1 MSRDRS
7 LELWDSRVKRLE
19 YLIGKFRQTTNLS
32 SSRSTSPLAK
42 VAVGSVKP
50 TKLTLGS
57 WTCRLAKPTYLGLA
71 IEFKH
76 IYPPLP
82 DPGGCAK
89 KQNVIRTQP
98 YFLLTWK
105 PDTSDTRHLWKQL
118 IIYRSIRLLNFNTI
132 ASYLSPSNSQL
143 YISPTHDLGGAV
155 KVACFVFCVFVV
167 VFPLAMRLTSI
178 QGTFHGTG
186 I

>member
-1 MSRDRS
+1 MGWENRLFRFHLAGSLILFGRISVFFNQGAVLSRDRS

-89 KQNVIRTQP
+89 KTKRDPHSTILP
-98 YFLLTWK
+98 FDLE
-105 PDTSDTRHLWKQL
+105 TRYVRYPAPLETT
-118 IIYRSIRLLNFNTI
+118 NN
-132 ASYLSPSNSQL
+132 
-143 YISPTHDLGGAV
+143 ISKYPTTKFQYD
-155 KVACFVFCVFVV
+155 
-167 VFPLAMRLTSI
+167 S
-178 QGTFHGTG
+178 
-186 I
+186 